1 MPSRITSHQLATLLE
16 ELASAL
22 RQMSDVPLS
31 DLQPPRTRTAK
42 PTVDISGLA
51 ETIPHL
57 DKDEM
62 SERLNALRQRHLIQL
77 CRLLKVSVGSKRTKP
92 ALVKQILWHFFGA
105 KDDLERIRTF
115 EEKSE
120 Q

>member
-1 MPSRITSHQLATLLE
+1 MSSRITSHQLATLLE

-31 DLQPPRTRTAK
+31 DLQPSRTRKAK
-42 PTVDISGLA
+42 PKVDICGLA
-51 ETIPHL
+51 ETLPHL

-62 SERLNALRQRHLIQL
+62 SGRLDALGQRQLIQL
-77 CRLLKVSVGSKRTKP
+77 CRLLRVSVGSKRTKP
-92 ALVKQILWHFFGA
+92 ALVDQIRWHFFGA